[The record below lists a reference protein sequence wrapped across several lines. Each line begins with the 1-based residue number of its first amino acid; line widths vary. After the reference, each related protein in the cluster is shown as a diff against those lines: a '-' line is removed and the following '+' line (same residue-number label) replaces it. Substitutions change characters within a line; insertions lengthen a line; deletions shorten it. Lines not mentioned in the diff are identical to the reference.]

1 MACYYELFVFFY
13 LEHALRKVGCYVCR
27 AVKRCNANG
36 WDSMK
41 ISPHELEQLSA
52 AKTFPDK
59 TPYKSLSVAN
69 VLRLSGRS
77 GMSGREI
84 ELAALENG
92 IVPERYA
99 RNMRACSLEDQV
111 ALLRAR
117 VGVVGL
123 GGLGGTVAEVLARMG
138 VGRLSLVDGDRFED
152 SNLNRQLLST
162 VEGMGQLKSEAA
174 RARVGRINPSVDVTA
189 LSEFVTA
196 QNAGAVLADC
206 NVVVDCLDN
215 LHTRFVVED
224 ACRRIDCPLVSAA
237 VAGASGHVTTIFPED
252 TGLRLIYGEPGQ
264 LPLKGAETSLGTL
277 PYAVV
282 FLATLECAEVV
293 KVILK
298 KGSLLRHKLLVAD
311 LMDGI
316 VDIMNLR

>member
-1 MACYYELFVFFY
+1 MRIA
-13 LEHALRKVGCYVCR
+13 
-27 AVKRCNANG
+27 
-36 WDSMK
+36 
-41 ISPHELEQLSA
+41 PHDLEQLSE

-59 TPYKSLSVAN
+59 TPYRSLPVKH
-69 VLRLSGRS
+69 VLELSLQFGA
-77 GMSGREI
+77 SGREI
-84 ELAALENG
+84 EIVALENG

-99 RNMRACSLEDQV
+99 RNMRTFSLEDQA

-138 VGRLSLVDGDRFED
+138 VGRLTLIDGDRFEE

-162 VEGMGQLKSEAA
+162 VDGLGQLKSEAA
-174 RARVGRINPSVDVTA
+174 RTRVGRINPSADVNA
-189 LSEFVTA
+189 LAEFVTA
-196 QNAGAVLADC
+196 DNAGAVLGGC

-215 LHTRFVVED
+215 LRTRFVVED
-224 ACRRIDCPLVSAA
+224 ACRRIGCPLVSAA

-264 LPLKGAETSLGTL
+264 LPLKGAETALGTL
-277 PYAVV
+277 PHAVV

-316 VDIMNLR
+316 VEVMNLR

>member
-1 MACYYELFVFFY
+1 
-13 LEHALRKVGCYVCR
+13 
-27 AVKRCNANG
+27 
-36 WDSMK
+36 MK
-41 ISPHELEQLSA
+41 IDPHDLEQLSE

-69 VLRLSGRS
+69 VLSLAGRS
-77 GMSGREI
+77 CMSGREI
-84 ELAALENG
+84 EIVALENG

-99 RNMRACSLEDQV
+99 RNMRTFSLEDQA
-111 ALLRAR
+111 ALLQVR

-138 VGRLSLVDGDRFED
+138 VGRLRLVDGDRFEE

-162 VEGMGQLKSEAA
+162 VDGLGQLKSEAA
-174 RARVGRINPSVDVTA
+174 RARVGRINPSVDVNA
-189 LSEFVTA
+189 LTEFVTA
-196 QNAGAVLADC
+196 DNAGAVLEGC
-206 NVVVDCLDN
+206 KVVVDCLDN
-215 LHTRFVVED
+215 LRTRFVVED
-224 ACRRIDCPLVSAA
+224 ACRRIGCPFVSAA

-264 LPLKGAETSLGTL
+264 LPLKGAETALGTL
-277 PYAVV
+277 PHAVV

-316 VDIMNLR
+316 VEVMNLR

>member
-1 MACYYELFVFFY
+1 MRIA
-13 LEHALRKVGCYVCR
+13 
-27 AVKRCNANG
+27 
-36 WDSMK
+36 
-41 ISPHELEQLSA
+41 PHDLEQLSE

-59 TPYKSLSVAN
+59 TPYKSLSIAN
-69 VLRLSGRS
+69 VLSLAGRS
-77 GMSGREI
+77 CMSGREI
-84 ELAALENG
+84 EIVALENG

-99 RNMRACSLEDQV
+99 RNMRTFSLGDQ
-111 ALLRAR
+111 AAMLRAR

-138 VGRLSLVDGDRFED
+138 VGRLTLVDGDRFEE

-162 VEGMGQLKSEAA
+162 VDGLGQLKSEAA
-174 RARVGRINPSVDVTA
+174 QARVGRINPSVDVNA
-189 LSEFVTA
+189 LTEFVTA
-196 QNAGAVLADC
+196 DNAGTVLEGC

-215 LHTRFVVED
+215 LRTRFVVED
-224 ACRRIDCPLVSAA
+224 ACRRIGCPLVSAA

-264 LPLKGAETSLGTL
+264 LPLKGAETALGTL
-277 PYAVV
+277 PHAVV

-316 VDIMNLR
+316 VEVMNLR